1 MSAVEQLAAS
11 LGFSVVI
18 LPDTVADSVQSAI
31 RFLVERLSEDGLIL
45 PQAVN
50 EVVSNVMKRERL
62 GPTALGGGVALPHM
76 ISTAVNR
83 VIGILA
89 HCSSPVPWE
98 SPDGQ
103 GIRTICLILS
113 PIDRPGDYMRALE
126 KVARAMKQDRAD
138 DRN

>member
-1 MSAVEQLAAS
+1 MSAVEQVAAS

-18 LPDTVADSVQSAI
+18 LPDAASGSVQSAM
-31 RFLVERLSEDGLIL
+31 RFLVERLSDGGLIPL
-45 PQAVN
+45 QAVDQ
-50 EVVSNVMKRERL
+50 VVSNVMKREWL
-62 GPTALGGGVALPHM
+62 GSTAFGGVAMSHM
-76 ISTAVNR
+76 TSTAVNR

-113 PIDRPGDYMRALE
+113 PTDRPGDYMRALE
-126 KVARAMKQDRAD
+126 KVA
-138 DRN
+138 